1 MKIHA
6 NVWKLY
12 LFRFFSSLIPAYV
25 IERLFWEERGMTIQL
40 VVYTEIIFA
49 LTVVLLE
56 IPTGVLSDR
65 WGRKNMLILS
75 AVLGCCEFLFLLL
88 ANQFWHFAAIVF
100 LAGIARSA
108 SSGSEDALLYETLKQ
123 QGRVSAFEQRLGRL
137 NSVDFIASI
146 LAALSGGWL
155 ASRFELELN
164 YWLSLI
170 SAAVALIIAF
180 LLKEPFRT
188 GSGSP
193 QDDEKIPF
201 TRYVQDAFHFFR
213 VRPSVRWVVFSG
225 MVTGAALGYIYEFW
239 QLYADRLGIPV
250 VYFGLL
256 STSLMLLQMPGNL
269 LAHWLVQRM
278 RYRSLIII
286 ILTVFTCGFIF
297 IAASRDSFGLAAM
310 LVVCLF
316 AGVMSPLVT
325 GYVHHR
331 IESDAR
337 ATIGS
342 FQSLGENL
350 VHILTGLGF
359 GYFASRFDVFGGYG
373 FIACL
378 CGAFLTWYVAGSR
391 RQEDRA

>member
-1 MKIHA
+1 
-6 NVWKLY
+6 
-12 LFRFFSSLIPAYV
+12 LFRFFSNLIPAYV

-56 IPTGVLSDR
+56 IPTGVMSDR

-75 AVLGCCEFLFLLL
+75 AVLGCCEFLFLLF
-88 ANQFWHFAAIVF
+88 ANRFWHFAGIVF
-100 LAGIARSA
+100 LAGIARSL
-108 SSGSEDALLYETLKQ
+108 SSGSEDALLYESLKQ
-123 QGRVSAFEQRLGRL
+123 QGSASDFERQLGRL
-137 NSVDFIASI
+137 NFVDLTASI

-164 YWLSLI
+164 YRLSLL
-170 SAAVALIIAF
+170 SAAAALIIAF
-180 LLKEPFRT
+180 LLKEPLRT
-188 GSGSP
+188 ESGSAEA
-193 QDDEKIPF
+193 DEKIPF
-201 TRYVQDAFHFFR
+201 VRYVKDAIHFFR
-213 VRPSVRWVVFSG
+213 ARPTVCWVVFSG
-225 MVTGAALGYIYEFW
+225 MVCGAALGYIYEFW

-250 VYFGLL
+250 VLFGWL

-269 LAHWLVQRM
+269 LAHWLARQLP
-278 RYRSLIII
+278 YRFLIIA
-286 ILTVFTCGFIF
+286 ILSIFTCGFAW
-297 IAASRDSFGLAAM
+297 IASSRSPFGLIAM
-310 LVVCLF
+310 LVVCLS

-325 GYVHHR
+325 GYLHHR
-331 IESDAR
+331 IESGAR

-359 GYFASRFDVFGGYG
+359 GFFASRFDVFGGYG

-378 CGAFLTWYVAGSR
+378 CGAFTAWYAASTHR
-391 RQEDRA
+391 WKDRAQGTIE